1 MRPLATLACALL
13 GLLPAATSAA
23 APETASTPRQ
33 FLWEVSSLTNKV
45 YLYGTVHAGKASFYP
60 LPQSVERAFAD
71 STILAV
77 EGDTVTYEVP
87 CIGADGRL
95 TRQTCR
101 LSECV
106 AVEDDEIRREFA
118 GKERLL

>member
-1 MRPLATLACALL
+1 MTPGTLI
-13 GLLPAATSAA
+13 
-23 APETASTPRQ
+23 R
-33 FLWEVSSLTNKV
+33 VNR
-45 YLYGTVHAGKASFYP
+45 TVGRSFRMGRVP
-60 LPQSVERAFAD
+60 GRVV
-71 STILAV
+71 AV
-77 EGDTVTYEVP
+77 DGDTVTYEVP

-118 GKERLL
+118 GKEALL